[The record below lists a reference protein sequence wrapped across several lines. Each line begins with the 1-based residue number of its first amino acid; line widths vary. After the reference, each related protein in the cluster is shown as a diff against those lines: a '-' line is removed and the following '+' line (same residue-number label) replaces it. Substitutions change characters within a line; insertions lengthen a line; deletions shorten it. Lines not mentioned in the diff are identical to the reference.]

1 MNNIVLIFLVVL
13 VLVLLLTSLFCLRR
27 YRKLKATLQSQIEAA
42 HSEAQK
48 AIKAKDTFLANISHE
63 TRTPMNAIIGLSHIL
78 LQSELN
84 DEQKT
89 NLFKIKRSA
98 EHLLSITNDILDYSK
113 IEAGKLELESIQIN
127 SNDFFSHL
135 SDIISPMAIDKNL
148 DLIFD
153 ISPTFPMHF
162 EGDPLRLSQ
171 ILLNLLNNAVKFT
184 EHGSVTLYA
193 APTDGRDAIRFEVRD
208 TGIGLKSD
216 QLDVLFDAFSQA
228 DNSISRKF
236 GGTGL
241 GLSISSE
248 LAAMMGTRI
257 EVESRYGEGSV
268 FAFTFPTG
276 SSDLPDE
283 KLDRLSKRLLE
294 EKSILICDRAAAN
307 ASILAA
313 ILRHF
318 KARPVVAAS
327 PSDLQ
332 RLTAWERYDAILLD
346 SRLLSVVDT
355 GHLKTQ
361 CDAFVV
367 LLYALLPDNSVK
379 QAAPDALLHKPFT
392 PLGVQSTMTDIFG
405 KTIVENS
412 VSKQHVGLEDIRV
425 LEGSRILLAEDNE
438 GNVMVIEGLLEGS
451 GITLHSVPNG
461 QKAVEALLK
470 STAPYDLVL
479 MDINMPVMDGFAAT
493 SIIREYQKYDNL
505 PIIAMTANIT
515 ESDMKKT
522 RSVGMQDFLGKP
534 VDVEQFYL
542 LLLKYITPKRKR
554 GDVLPMKTEPA
565 PVQTKQ
571 TSALELPG
579 VDTREGLSRLNGNQE
594 AYLKI
599 LKKYAELF
607 SDVAKQLE
615 AAAAK
620 GAMEEGR
627 ALAHNLKGLSGNIG
641 AKEIYRMAAEIEAGF
656 KRGDGNLSAQIHTL
670 GTTLG
675 PLITAIKQM
684 KRPQTEEPKTPITPA
699 ALSGMLES
707 LRESALRK
715 KALDVK
721 QGCNALKKYR
731 LPEAQQTHFNLLFEN
746 AERYR
751 YDQVVH
757 EIDILL
763 KGLQ

>member
-1 MNNIVLIFLVVL
+1 MLPIVLGVL
-13 VLVLLLTSLFCLRR
+13 VLVLLLTSLFWLTR
-27 YRKLKATLQSQIEAA
+27 YRKLKESLQSQIEEA
-42 HSEAQK
+42 HNEAQK

-84 DEQKT
+84 DDQKT

-113 IEAGKLELESIQIN
+113 LEAGKLELESIQIN

-135 SDIISPMAIDKNL
+135 SDLISPMAIDKKL
-148 DLIFD
+148 DLVFD
-153 ISPTFPMHF
+153 ISPSLPVHF

-184 EHGSVTLYA
+184 EKGSVTLYA
-193 APTDGRDAIRFEVRD
+193 APAKHEGQDVIRFEVKD
-208 TGIGLKSD
+208 TGIGLKRD
-216 QLDVLFDAFSQA
+216 QLTVLFDAFSQA

-257 EVESRYGEGSV
+257 EVESRYAEGSV
-268 FAFTFPTG
+268 FAFTLPTG
-276 SSDLPDE
+276 GTDRPDE

-294 EKSILICDRAAAN
+294 EKSILIYDRETAN
-307 ASILAA
+307 AAILAA

-327 PSDLQ
+327 LSDLQ
-332 RLTAWERYDAILLD
+332 RLTAWERYDAVLLD
-346 SRLLSVVDT
+346 SRLFSVVDVSN
-355 GHLKTQ
+355 LKAH
-361 CDAFVV
+361 CEAFIV

-379 QAAPDALLHKPFT
+379 QAAPNALLHKPFT
-392 PLGVQSTMTDIFG
+392 PLSVQSTMTGIFG
-405 KTIVENS
+405 KEIAKNS
-412 VSKQHVGLEDIRV
+412 VSKQHVGLEDILV

-451 GITLHSVPNG
+451 GITLHSASNG

-470 STAPYDLVL
+470 SSTPYDLLL
-479 MDINMPVMDGFAAT
+479 MDINMPVMDGYAAT
-493 SIIREYQKYDNL
+493 SIIREYQKYDDM

-522 RSVGMQDFLGKP
+522 QSVGMQDFLGKP
-534 VDVEQFYL
+534 IDVEQFYL
-542 LLLKYITPKRKR
+542 LLLKYISPKKKQS
-554 GDVLPMKTEPA
+554 DVRPMKTEPSA
-565 PVQTKQ
+565 VQTKQ
-571 TSALELPG
+571 TSALEFPG

-607 SDVAKQLE
+607 SDVAKQLD

-620 GAMEEGR
+620 GSMEEGR

-641 AKEIYRMAAEIEAGF
+641 AKELYRMAAEIEAAF
-656 KRGDGNLSAQIHTL
+656 KRGDSDLSARIHTL
-670 GTTLG
+670 DKALG

-715 KALDVK
+715 KARDIK
-721 QGCNALKKYR
+721 QGCNALKSHA
-731 LPEAQQTHFNLLFEN
+731 LPKEQQAHFNLLFEN